1 MYKHILV
8 ATDGSELATKAVSHA
23 LALGKAMNSQVT
35 ALTVSEP
42 WEAVVIAEASIV
54 LPPVDYDKAVA
65 AQSEQILAV
74 VRNMADA
81 QDVACDTVHV
91 QNRSPAEGTIQMAQE
106 RGCDLIVVASHGR
119 RGVSRLLLGSV
130 ANEVM
135 TLSKVPVLIV
145 R

>member
-8 ATDGSELATKAVSHA
+8 ATDGSELAMRAVSHA
-23 LALGKAMNSQVT
+23 LALGKAMNSRVT
-35 ALTVSEP
+35 TMTVTEP
-42 WEAVVIAEASIV
+42 WEAVVIAEASII

-74 VRNMADA
+74 VRDMADA
-81 QDVACDTVHV
+81 QEVACDTVHV
-91 QNRSPAEGTIQMAQE
+91 QNRSPAEGIIQIAQD
-106 RGCDLIVVASHGR
+106 RGCDLIVIASHGR
-119 RGVSRLLLGSV
+119 RGVSRLILGSV